1 MKEKIKKTNWFP
13 MFVVLLCIASDL
25 ICILEFSVKIY
36 NETPLISWL
45 VSVVLAVC
53 LDASLAYAASIFS
66 QSKKKLGS
74 KEKLAAAAMLLVFF
88 LAFISLVLIAVAAS
102 YQSESTDLFQNG
114 TIARLIIPIATSI
127 LSFVLGWDLDPNKTR
142 LEELKRQRSNIQMDL
157 LEEKATCQRLYAAFQ
172 RMDPEAYDVQ
182 MFRLS
187 MSRLKAALTQAQY
200 KLRIALAEELG
211 TTEAANMLKD
221 DDLLLDA
228 GDMIKKLEQFG
239 EDVSIAPTEKY
250 RSGRVP

>member
-1 MKEKIKKTNWFP
+1 MKEKIKNTKWSPTP
-13 MFVVLLCIASDL
+13 VVLLCIASDL
-25 ICILEFSVKIY
+25 ICILEFSIKIY

-45 VSVVLAVC
+45 VSGVLAVC

-66 QSKKKLGS
+66 QSQKRIGS

-142 LEELKRQRSNIQMDL
+142 LEELKRQRSNIQMEL
-157 LEEKATCQRLYAAFQ
+157 LEEKATCQRLHAVFQ
-172 RMDPEAYDVQ
+172 KMDPEAYDVQ

-221 DDLLLDA
+221 HDLLLDA
-228 GDMIKKLEQFG
+228 GEMIKNLEQFG